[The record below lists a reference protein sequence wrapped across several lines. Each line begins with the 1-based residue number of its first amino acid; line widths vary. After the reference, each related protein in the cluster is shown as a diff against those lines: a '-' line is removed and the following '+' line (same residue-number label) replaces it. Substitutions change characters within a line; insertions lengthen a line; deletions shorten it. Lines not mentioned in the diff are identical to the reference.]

1 MKKILLVVLLI
12 FTNNLFA
19 QTKNEEAVKTIEGIV
34 GETIRIISGKK
45 GVKRD
50 WEAFRNL
57 YTDDAKITIV
67 SQKKDGSKSIKSI
80 TLEKFVRLGKN
91 FYKKEGFYEYE
102 LKKTIDEYNGI
113 AHVFQ
118 SYQTKYKDKKD
129 RGINSYQLVFDGKR
143 WWINNLM
150 WTDNKNGIDIPEKY
164 K

>member
-1 MKKILLVVLLI
+1 MKTLLFISLLI
-12 FTNNLFA
+12 ISNNLFG
-19 QTKNEEAVKTIEGIV
+19 QVKNNEAVKTIEGIV
-34 GETIRIISGKK
+34 GETIRIISGAK
-45 GVKRD
+45 GVERD

-67 SQKKDGSKSIKSI
+67 AQKKDGTNSIKTI

-113 AHVFQ
+113 AHVVQ
-118 SYQTKYKDKKD
+118 SYQTKYADKNN

-150 WTDNKNGIDIPEKY
+150 WTDNKNGVDIPKEY